1 VRSGTREG
9 RGREETMRHLAEDEL
24 LLALLGEEAGPV
36 AAAHLETCAHCS
48 AVADE
53 LRAALDA
60 VAAWSVPEVPEE
72 TWEGRRA
79 APMANIRRVPPS
91 GLLAAL
97 VERLHAV
104 WNYALETP
112 LPALGY
118 VAAAVA
124 FASERTITVFQLDQI
139 LPATNEVFELLRQI
153 L

>member
-1 VRSGTREG
+1 
-9 RGREETMRHLAEDEL
+9 MRHPTEDEL
-24 LLALLGEEAGPV
+24 LLALLGEEAGP
-36 AAAHLETCAHCS
+36 AARHVQTCATCS
-48 AVADE
+48 AVSDE

-72 TWEGRRA
+72 TWQARRA
-79 APMANIRRVPPS
+79 ALMANIRRAPPS
-91 GLLAAL
+91 GLLGAL
-97 VERLHAV
+97 GERLHAV
-104 WNYALETP
+104 WNYALENP

-139 LPATNEVFELLRQI
+139 LPGTNEVFELLRRM